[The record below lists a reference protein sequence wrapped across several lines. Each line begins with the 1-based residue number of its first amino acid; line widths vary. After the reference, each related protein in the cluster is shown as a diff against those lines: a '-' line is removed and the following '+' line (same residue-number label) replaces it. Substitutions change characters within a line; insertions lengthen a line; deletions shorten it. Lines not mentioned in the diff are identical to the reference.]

1 MDIGTIRLA
10 IRRKLESGRLPL
22 ESTSKIWGVP
32 AADQTCDGCDMTIAR
47 NQLVIDTVARVPRRR
62 GVQLHLRC
70 FEIWAQER
78 YALLKIRDGIK
89 GGSPSYDE
97 ASHLA

>member
-1 MDIGTIRLA
+1 MDTGTIRLA

-22 ESTSKIWGVP
+22 EGTSKIWGIP

-47 NQLVIDTVARVPRRR
+47 NQLVIDGMARVPQRR
-62 GVQLHLRC
+62 GIKLHLRC

-78 YALLKIRDGIK
+78 YALLRVRDVSND
-89 GGSPSYDE
+89 GSPTYDG
-97 ASHLA
+97 AGHL

>member
-10 IRRKLESGRLPL
+10 IRQKIESGHLPL
-22 ESTSKIWGVP
+22 EGTTKIWGIP

-47 NQLVIDTVARVPRRR
+47 NQLVIDGMARLPRRKAI
-62 GVQLHLRC
+62 QLHLRC

-78 YALLKIRDGIK
+78 CSFLRIRDVSRVGV
-89 GGSPSYDE
+89 
-97 ASHLA
+97 LADSESGRLG

>member
-1 MDIGTIRLA
+1 MDTGTIRLA

-22 ESTSKIWGVP
+22 EGTSKIWGVP

-47 NQLVIDTVARVPRRR
+47 NQLVIDGIARVPQRR
-62 GVQLHLRC
+62 GIQLHLRC

-78 YALLKIRDGIK
+78 YSLLRVRDG
-89 GGSPSYDE
+89 GNEGSPALDE
-97 ASHLA
+97 AGRLG